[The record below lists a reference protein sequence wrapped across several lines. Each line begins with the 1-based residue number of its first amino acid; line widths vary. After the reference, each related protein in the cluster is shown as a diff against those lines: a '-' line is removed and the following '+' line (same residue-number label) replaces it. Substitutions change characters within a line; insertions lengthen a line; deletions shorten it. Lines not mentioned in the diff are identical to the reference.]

1 MAGVIDIF
9 TSAPAI
15 IAYIVIVLVLIAVL
29 AVSVMLSNAKGD
41 TTSYVIAQG
50 AAAPAEEAEEAEEEG
65 AERFCML
72 SEIDRKK
79 NTYGHNSYER
89 NLTLES
95 FCENFRNYAA
105 NKLKLYYD
113 IEDIRKFIS
122 GMAVS
127 HLLILQGMSGTG
139 KTSLAHAFGAFTDN
153 SSTVIPVQ
161 PMWKERTDL
170 VGYYNEFTKRFNET
184 LLLEKMYEANY
195 SKDMYV
201 TVLDEMNIARV
212 EYYFAE
218 FLSLLELPNAD
229 ERYLDVVSDK
239 WETDPQQFRDGRI
252 KLPEN
257 MWFIG
262 TANNDDSTFAISDK
276 VYDRAMIMNLDSK
289 CERFVAPVTEKMYV
303 SAEQFADLVRK
314 AVKEHDISRRNQKRL
329 DELDKYLIKHFH
341 ITFGNRIMKQIK
353 TYIPVYISC
362 GGDELTALDDILA
375 KKIIRKLETQN
386 PIYLRNAA
394 EGLIS
399 YLDELFGADKMP
411 LCKEY
416 IHRLER
422 NA

>member
-1 MAGVIDIF
+1 MLPSSSGVR
-9 TSAPAI
+9 
-15 IAYIVIVLVLIAVL
+15 
-29 AVSVMLSNAKGD
+29 AK
-41 TTSYVIAQG
+41 
-50 AAAPAEEAEEAEEEG
+50 
-65 AERFCML
+65 
-72 SEIDRKK
+72 
-79 NTYGHNSYER
+79 
-89 NLTLES
+89 
-95 FCENFRNYAA
+95 
-105 NKLKLYYD
+105 
-113 IEDIRKFIS
+113 
-122 GMAVS
+122 
-127 HLLILQGMSGTG
+127 
-139 KTSLAHAFGAFTDN
+139 
-153 SSTVIPVQ
+153 
-161 PMWKERTDL
+161 
-170 VGYYNEFTKRFNET
+170 
-184 LLLEKMYEANY
+184 
-195 SKDMYV
+195 
-201 TVLDEMNIARV
+201 
-212 EYYFAE
+212 
-218 FLSLLELPNAD
+218 
-229 ERYLDVVSDK
+229 
-239 WETDPQQFRDGRI
+239 QFRDGRI

-289 CERFVAPVTEKMYV
+289 CERFVAPVTEKMFI
-303 SAEQFADLVRK
+303 SADQFADLVKK
-314 AVKEHDISRRNQKRL
+314 AVKEHDISLRNQKRL

-362 GGDELTALDDILA
+362 GGEELTALDDILA